1 MRDPG
6 NYYLKICSA
15 LLALALLLSCDRH
28 AKTVAADVPVD
39 PFSIPTPR
47 ARYANDVGR
56 FLAGLSGT
64 PGSPFEELEKN
75 DAWIEH
81 RRELDKAWNG
91 IEAHMLPAMRKFQS
105 DELGAAA
112 IEKSIAFY
120 PFSGPDA
127 LAITTFFPKCPTY
140 IMVGLEPPGTLP
152 PLNKLSAD
160 DLSRKLPEM
169 RATVY
174 DELHRSFFI
183 THQMDKQF
191 RGQVTDGL
199 FLPILQL
206 LARTG
211 RTVLGY
217 RYVRIDEQGDVVERD
232 TANAAPDKG
241 IELDFLSEADQ
252 SVHKLFYF
260 SINLSDVKMRQ
271 NKPFLAF
278 LNKLKPVSSYFKATS
293 YMTHKPQFSMI
304 RERVL
309 AKSVAILQ
317 DDSGI
322 PYRYFPAAWSIQVYG
337 DYVRPYASFR
347 WLEQPDLRK
356 AYAGKGVKP
365 LDFQIGYGFK
375 RIPSNLLLATRGN
388 PAIPSSSTDGRSPQ

>member
-1 MRDPG
+1 MHDPG
-6 NYYLKICSA
+6 KYLKICFA
-15 LLALALLLSCDRH
+15 LLALTLLLSCDRPV
-28 AKTVAADVPVD
+28 KTAAAEAPAD
-39 PFSIPTPR
+39 PFSIPAPR

-56 FLAGLSGT
+56 FLAGMPGT
-64 PGSPFEELEKN
+64 PGSPFEDLQKN

-81 RRELDKAWNG
+81 RRELDKAWG
-91 IEAHMLPAMRKFQS
+91 SVEAHTLPAMRKFQS
-105 DELGAAA
+105 TELSGPA

-152 PLNKLSAD
+152 ALNQLTEKNLG
-160 DLSRKLPEM
+160 RKLPEV
-169 RATVY
+169 RETVY

-183 THQMDKQF
+183 THKMDSQF

-206 LARTG
+206 LARTN

-217 RYVRIDEQGDVVERD
+217 RYVRIDEQGDVVEREPAGAGAD
-232 TANAAPDKG
+232 RG
-241 IELDFLSEADQ
+241 IEMDFQSDADQ

-260 SINLSDVKMRQ
+260 SINLSDDKMRQ

-278 LNKLKPVSSYFKATS
+278 LAKLKPVVSYFKATS
-293 YMTHKPQFSMI
+293 YMTHKPQFSLI
-304 RERVL
+304 REQVL

-322 PYRYFPAAWSIQVYG
+322 PYHFFPAAWSIQVYG

-375 RIPSNLLLATRGN
+375 RIPSNLLLATRID
-388 PAIPSSSTDGRSPQ
+388 PAILSSSNSGRSPQ